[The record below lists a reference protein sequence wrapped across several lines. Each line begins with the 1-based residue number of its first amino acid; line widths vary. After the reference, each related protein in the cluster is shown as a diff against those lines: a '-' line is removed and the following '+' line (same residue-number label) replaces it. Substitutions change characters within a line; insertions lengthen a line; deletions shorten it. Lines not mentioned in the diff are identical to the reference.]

1 MFDNIKGGLMT
12 NTLKTVP
19 GIERIRCSNLAMLT
33 PFAKGVPM
41 EEALRRADDAGLV
54 IASNKRID
62 RALTSS
68 EGWKPIIDA
77 FPIWTGTLVAYEE
90 PDVRFGKTFEWS
102 DYPDRH
108 RYVLDVPEEHQG
120 KKNVVLVAEHPNFTI
135 EQDGMTRIIHAKE
148 AGIVEKVPANTGGWY
163 SGDPVYSIPSGKQ
176 VNKHSDAARIIVR
189 GYRGIRLV
197 VRGYSDFQDY
207 IDPYGVSISHRPQD
221 RFGVVV
227 EGTPEQVTA
236 AARLIEQMKCK

>member
-1 MFDNIKGGLMT
+1 MALTQKN
-12 NTLKTVP
+12 P
-19 GIERIRCSNLAMLT
+19 GSERIRGPSLAVLT

-41 EEALRRADDAGLV
+41 DEALRRADEAGLV

-68 EGWKPIIDA
+68 GGWKSIIDA
-77 FPIWTGTLVAYEE
+77 FPLWTGTLVAYEE
-90 PDVRFGKTFEWS
+90 PGVRFGKTFEWS

-148 AGIVEKVPANTGGWY
+148 VGIVAKVPANTGGWY
-163 SGDPVYSIPSGKQ
+163 SGDPVYDIPSGKQ
-176 VNKHSDAARIIVR
+176 VNKRSDAARIIVR

-197 VRGYSDFQDY
+197 VRGDSDFPGY
-207 IDPYGVSISHRPQD
+207 IDPCSVSISHRPAD
-221 RFGVVV
+221 CFGVVV
-227 EGTPEQVTA
+227 EGTPEQIAA
-236 AARLIEQMKCK
+236 AARLIEQLKVK